1 MKLLDWMQHKFRQ
14 ANNEHLTEIAPR
26 NSCAYLTGQPSHD
39 DLQYYPKSHYH
50 AKAPNTTQTGRQFRK
65 SFACMESARA
75 DNKQT
80 EEESA
85 AAFSGLFH
93 GFLAIGTLATETV
106 TNEPATPTFATSVEN
121 IMEKET
127 EATENEL
134 KLINNELEKVLESEE
149 KEDRTATITLDDKPS
164 EETENNESGQ
174 SVCPLQH
181 YLFSSV
187 VGLPETTTAK
197 KEHRTSLGE
206 LFKTKLVDET
216 IAKGN
221 KVQKQKEKETEK
233 SAVQLMKKILKGTT
247 LCSSS
252 KRSTADKKP
261 RKILQ
266 MFNRK
271 VHPECVPVAPESDN
285 HLNEENKSSNQDEM
299 LSEYITLYP
308 TTGILK
314 SSANCTKSHTPHPSC
329 RMNDSDRN
337 RECWIKSDDECNP
350 GAGTVEGKKSGH
362 LMLSCYMAEFG
373 LEDVGYGN
381 YDCMNYP
388 IDK

>member
-1 MKLLDWMQHKFRQ
+1 MQHKFRQ

-65 SFACMESARA
+65 SFACIESARA

-106 TNEPATPTFATSVEN
+106 TNEPAAPTFATS
-121 IMEKET
+121 
-127 EATENEL
+127 
-134 KLINNELEKVLESEE
+134 
-149 KEDRTATITLDDKPS
+149 
-164 EETENNESGQ
+164 
-174 SVCPLQH
+174 
-181 YLFSSV
+181 
-187 VGLPETTTAK
+187 
-197 KEHRTSLGE
+197 EHRTSLGE

-233 SAVQLMKKILKGTT
+233 SAVQLMKKILKGKT

-261 RKILQ
+261 RKLLQ
-266 MFNRK
+266 MFHRK

-337 RECWIKSDDECNP
+337 RECWIKSDDEFL
-350 GAGTVEGKKSGH
+350 V
-362 LMLSCYMAEFG
+362 
-373 LEDVGYGN
+373 LEL
-381 YDCMNYP
+381 
-388 IDK
+388 

>member
-14 ANNEHLTEIAPR
+14 ANNEHLTEFAPR

-50 AKAPNTTQTGRQFRK
+50 AKAPNTTQTGGQFRK

-75 DNKQT
+75 DNKQI

-85 AAFSGLFH
+85 ADFSGLFH

-106 TNEPATPTFATSVEN
+106 TNEPATTFATSVEN

-134 KLINNELEKVLESEE
+134 KLINNELEKFLESEG
-149 KEDRTATITLDDKPS
+149 KDDRTATITLDDKPS
-164 EETENNESGQ
+164 EEINNNENGQ
-174 SVCPLQH
+174 SVCPLQD

-187 VGLPETTTAK
+187 VGLPETTTTK

-206 LFKTKLVDET
+206 LFKTKMVDESG
-216 IAKGN
+216 AKGN

-233 SAVQLMKKILKGTT
+233 SAVQLMKKILKGKT
-247 LCSSS
+247 LYPSS

-285 HLNEENKSSNQDEM
+285 HLNEEYKISNQDEM

-314 SSANCTKSHTPHPSC
+314 SSANCTKSHTPHSSC
-329 RMNDSDRN
+329 RMNDSDGN
-337 RECWIKSDDECNP
+337 KECSIKSDE
-350 GAGTVEGKKSGH
+350 
-362 LMLSCYMAEFG
+362 EFLV
-373 LEDVGYGN
+373 LEL
-381 YDCMNYP
+381 
-388 IDK
+388 